1 MKKLQFFIKR
11 FFDFIF
17 SFFLAVCSSPFL
29 LIAML
34 IVKCCSPES
43 PVIFKQERI
52 GYKGK
57 PFTVFKLRSMTNER
71 DADGNLLP
79 DEVRLKK
86 WGKII
91 RKTNL
96 DEIPQIFNILIGQ
109 MSFIGPRP
117 LLAKEMVVMNAD
129 EQAKRQSL
137 LPGISGWEAINEE
150 KTSTRREMAEYD
162 LYYVD
167 HWSLLMDTKIFFMTI
182 FLIFGFGRPDDSVR
196 APKIEYEIAAEAEA
210 KEETETK
217 EVTKQ

>member
-1 MKKLQFFIKR
+1 MRFFQFCIKR

-17 SFFLAVCSSPFL
+17 SFLLAVCSSPFL

-34 IVKCCSPES
+34 IVKICSPES

-52 GYKGK
+52 GHKGK
-57 PFTVFKLRSMTNER
+57 KFTVFKLRSMTNER
-71 DADGNLLP
+71 DEAGNLLP

-117 LLAKEMVVMNAD
+117 LLEKEMVVMSEE
-129 EQAKRQSL
+129 EQARRQSV

-162 LYYVD
+162 LYYVER
-167 HWSLLMDTKIFFMTI
+167 WSLWMDTKIFFMTI
-182 FLIFGFGRPDDSVR
+182 FLIFGFGRPDDSLR
-196 APKIEYEIAAEAEA
+196 APKIEYEIAQ
-210 KEETETK
+210 ETETK
-217 EVTKQ
+217 EVIKQ

>member
-1 MKKLQFFIKR
+1 MKKIRFFIKR
-11 FFDFIF
+11 LFDFIF
-17 SFFLAVCSSPFL
+17 SLILAICSLPFL

-34 IVKCCSPES
+34 TVKCCSPES

-57 PFTVFKLRSMTNER
+57 KFTVFKLRSMTNER
-71 DADGNLLP
+71 DEAGELLP

-117 LLAKEMVVMNAD
+117 LLEKEMVVMNEE
-129 EQAKRQSL
+129 EQSRRQSV

-167 HWSLLMDTKIFFMTI
+167 HWSLWMDTKIFFMTI

-196 APKIEYEIAAEAEA
+196 APKIEYEALKEAPQENEA
-210 KEETETK
+210 KEVITK
-217 EVTKQ
+217 